1 MDGNKKE
8 AKGRNYKK
16 KNSDIIFY
24 TPKSNLAIESLQR
37 TIAFNN
43 LFKYVN
49 KNIKKGE
56 IKNDEI
62 KRGERKNDDIKKDDV
77 QNDDIQNDDIKKEDI
92 KKEDIQ
98 NDDIKKEDIKNYH
111 IKNYHI
117 RNDDIKN
124 HPINNDQKICDQKKL
139 DHFKHNI
146 IKYDQFKNVPVKK
159 KKKENVKNMIG
170 RKVHTH
176 ELNKKNIFVL
186 PKNNMNNNFEE
197 KKKIPL
203 KKNKKVKKRTFSEST
218 INILS
223 YFKNDKLIKLKE
235 KDNEKYI
242 ENYRK
247 TGTPNNDINN
257 TIFNIDINKNNINN
271 NIIKNNIIKNNIIKN
286 NIINNGTIINPLI
299 TNIDNLNKIYKKVNE
314 KSYLDVNS
322 CHKRVRSENYQCKIF
337 LEEKMKLNNMDYKN
351 DTCDKVNEHLNHF
364 KTDIYYNQLNQNE
377 NYLYDKNLKNNK
389 YPINNN
395 DENFIEKEK
404 YYEYL
409 ENIYL
414 YSKKYFLSHKMEYIS
429 KYLFY
434 KNNNLK
440 NLIFLIDSLFLK
452 KKYVEILELLRD
464 YKHLWIYP
472 IYMKNEF
479 KIKYLDKKKKKKIN
493 NIRRKNINYKKLGNE
508 PKYKNKIICKNQKNN
523 FHYNDKIINNND
535 NNKNNVFIINNNN
548 KKNKKKIEKKINN
561 NNIIIINNNKKNKN
575 KNKKIINNNNI
586 YTTTTNNNN
595 NYYYYHNFNVLYE
608 KKHNLKLFH
617 KNIQTE
623 YFNGNNNFVIKNM
636 KLYSPH
642 NIPLKNTNDYLP
654 KKKENGEIKINKNNR
669 KHSCIYINNMCEKY
683 YPFIYNKKKKSTKR
697 MFYCISYI
705 AFVKIICLLKLKNSN
720 CLNKGIRFVNRIYK
734 KTFFNKNTH
743 YLVHA
748 IIRLYELKGLFNS
761 SLKYSMILF
770 LNFPLYPHIILKLFS
785 FSILCLKEEIYLI
798 LLASYP
804 KNFSWF
810 KYFLFFILYSVNF
823 QFRDK
828 KVFNNFL
835 FLIENVIKKKKNK
848 NFKSK
853 YKGKNIIYD
862 MKKDDIPIYNERIRL
877 DMNKKKINTN
887 NNNNNNKS
895 NINNINNNEN
905 KSNNNIINNNKIN
918 INNININSNIYNNNN
933 NYFIDNIDYHDIHN
947 PNINNNDTY
956 IYNLQSNTFE
966 KKKSYNN
973 VSNDLYYSYEPILK
987 RDNINANNIIY
998 KKIILY
1004 KSSYNKITLY
1014 DTYNY
1019 LVNNRFSKYFPKF
1032 FIYSKLYIIIN
1043 IKKSFYEKNF
1053 IMCLSLCKLLLN
1065 DYIYDPSVITFFVNS
1080 CYLLNNI
1087 SSIKSLAS
1095 ELKKNNMYICFL
1107 FCNATLLLYFRE
1119 IDKSIEIYK
1128 YIVDTYENVFSDLYF
1143 FCFLNLIN
1151 TLHITQKAS
1160 QIINHCICFNKL
1172 FFNNIQ
1178 TYLLLSYYY
1187 YVNNIPLKSY
1197 SSIMKAYKMYHYN
1210 PDIFYMLSLL
1220 SLTAKRYKEYV
1231 TFSELSLFF
1240 SLRISIIRNY
1250 IFSKIYETQYEY
1262 LPFHLLYY
1270 KFKIINFENSMIKFP
1285 INMEPFMCYIFFE
1298 NLIKSY
1304 ITYHIYSYERQGLD
1318 YLLLAENL
1326 CKMGFLIFSKDLKF
1340 LQILK
1345 FIQDHKSN
1353 NKSICYLVENIN

>member
-62 KRGERKNDDIKKDDV
+62 KRGERKNDDIKK
-77 QNDDIQNDDIKKEDI
+77 
-92 KKEDIQ
+92 
-98 NDDIKKEDIKNYH
+98 EDIKNYD
-111 IKNYHI
+111 IKK
-117 RNDDIKN
+117 DDIKN
-124 HPINNDQKICDQKKL
+124 HQIKNDQNFCDQKTL
-139 DHFKHNI
+139 DQFKHNI

-159 KKKENVKNMIG
+159 KRKEYVKNMIG

-186 PKNNMNNNFEE
+186 TKNNMNNNFEE

-247 TGTPNNDINN
+247 TSTPNTDINN
-257 TIFNIDINKNNINN
+257 TIFNMDINKNNINN
-271 NIIKNNIIKNNIIKN
+271 NIINNNIIKN

-299 TNIDNLNKIYKKVNE
+299 TNIDNLNKIYTKVNE
-314 KSYLDVNS
+314 KSFLDVNS

-337 LEEKMKLNNMDYKN
+337 LEEKMKLNNIDYKN
-351 DTCDKVNEHLNHF
+351 DTCDNVNEQLNHF
-364 KTDIYYNQLNQNE
+364 KKDIYCNPLKQNE
-377 NYLYDKNLKNNK
+377 NYLYDKNIKNNK

-464 YKHLWIYP
+464 YKHIWIYP
-472 IYMKNEF
+472 IDMKNEF
-479 KIKYLDKKKKKKIN
+479 KIKYLYKKKKNKIN
-493 NIRRKNINYKKLGNE
+493 NISRKNINYKKLGNE
-508 PKYKNKIICKNQKNN
+508 QKYKYTIICKNQKNI

-575 KNKKIINNNNI
+575 KNIINNNNI
-586 YTTTTNNNN
+586 YTTTNNN
-595 NYYYYHNFNVLYE
+595 NYYHHFNVLYE

-623 YFNGNNNFVIKNM
+623 HFNGNNNFVIKNM
-636 KLYSPH
+636 KLYRPH
-642 NIPLKNTNDYLP
+642 NIRIKNTNDCLP
-654 KKKENGEIKINKNNR
+654 KKKEKGEIKIYKNNR
-669 KHSCIYINNMCEKY
+669 KDSYIYINNMCEKY
-683 YPFIYNKKKKSTKR
+683 YPLIYNKKKKSTKR

-862 MKKDDIPIYNERIRL
+862 MKKDDIPIYNERIHL
-877 DMNKKKINTN
+877 YMNKKKRNTNTN
-887 NNNNNNKS
+887 NNNINKS
-895 NINNINNNEN
+895 NIENNNHKSIINNININEN

-918 INNININSNIYNNNN
+918 INNINNNMYNNNNIYNNN
-933 NYFIDNIDYHDIHN
+933 NYFIDNIGYHYIHN

-956 IYNLQSNTFE
+956 IYNIQYNIFE

-973 VSNDLYYSYEPILK
+973 VYNNLYNSYEPMLI
-987 RDNINANNIIY
+987 RDNINTNSIIY

-1019 LVNNRFSKYFPKF
+1019 LVNNNFSKYFPKF

-1053 IMCLSLCKLLLN
+1053 IMCLSLCKLLLK
-1065 DYIYDPSVITFFVNS
+1065 DYIYDPCVITFFVNS

-1087 SSIKSLAS
+1087 SLIKSLAS

-1151 TLHITQKAS
+1151 TLHVTQKAS

-1197 SSIMKAYKMYHYN
+1197 SSIMKAYNMYHYN

-1231 TFSELSLFF
+1231 AFSELSLFF

-1285 INMEPFMCYIFFE
+1285 INIEPFMCYVFFE

-1304 ITYHIYSYERQGLD
+1304 ITYDIYSYERKGLD

-1326 CKMGFLIFSKDLKF
+1326 CKMAFLIFSKDLKF

-1345 FIQDHKSN
+1345 FIQDYKSN
-1353 NKSICYLVENIN
+1353 NKRICYFIKNIS